1 MQLTASEEA
10 TVGGYG
16 EPDVTTAAA
25 PSSFKDKLTG
35 FVNNVKEGAEDAY
48 DSVSDKVSGAA
59 HKLDE
64 KRKEAV
70 AGTKKLVTG
79 VVDKIKQKYESFK
92 HGDKAEEDQA
102 ANQAQREMAEAK
114 DSVASKVA

>member
-1 MQLTASEEA
+1 MAKFAIRALALAAVACLVFDLTASEET
-10 TVGGYG
+10 TVGGYA
-16 EPDVTTAAA
+16 EPSITTAAT
-25 PSSFKDKLTG
+25 PSSFKDKVTG
-35 FVNNVKEGAEDAY
+35 FVNNVKEGAENAY

-70 AGTKKLVTG
+70 AGTKKLVSG

-92 HGDKAEEDQA
+92 QGDKESTEE
-102 ANQAQREMAEAK
+102 E
-114 DSVASKVA
+114 